1 MEKKSRLF
9 PIILGSV
16 RSYRSRSTSGHDG
29 LGKAAHPEAKTTGW
43 HLREADV
50 SEHMTAWW
58 RTLPDEDKEIIM
70 SIPNFDMEIF
80 KKITGIKQLIS
91 NASADR

>member
-1 MEKKSRLF
+1 
-9 PIILGSV
+9 
-16 RSYRSRSTSGHDG
+16 
-29 LGKAAHPEAKTTGW
+29 
-43 HLREADV
+43 
-50 SEHMTAWW
+50 MTAWW